1 MSELDLAP
9 LWLSVRVATVA
20 TLLALG
26 AGLLLGWVVARTR
39 LPGRTVLEA
48 LCMLPLVLPPT
59 VLGYALLVLMGRDGP
74 LGAWLRLHF
83 DYSLVFHWHGA
94 VLASALVAL
103 PLVLKAASTAL
114 AGVDAQLEAAA
125 RTLGQS
131 AWAVFVRV
139 TLPLAWPGILAGT
152 LLAFARALGE
162 FGASLLIAGSIPG
175 RTQTASMAIYDAVQ
189 SGQDELALALS
200 LIVSALSV
208 AILLGA
214 NRLLSARA

>member
-1 MSELDLAP
+1 LSGLDLAP
-9 LWLSVRVATVA
+9 LWLSVKVAAVA

-103 PLVLKAASTAL
+103 PLVLKGSEHGAGRRRCATGGRGAHPRAVGLGGVRARHPAAGL
-114 AGVDAQLEAAA
+114 A
-125 RTLGQS
+125 RH
-131 AWAVFVRV
+131 
-139 TLPLAWPGILAGT
+139 PGRHPAG
-152 LLAFARALGE
+152 LCARAG
-162 FGASLLIAGSIPG
+162 
-175 RTQTASMAIYDAVQ
+175 
-189 SGQDELALALS
+189 
-200 LIVSALSV
+200 
-208 AILLGA
+208 
-214 NRLLSARA
+214 

>member
-1 MSELDLAP
+1 MNGLDLAP
-9 LWLSVRVATVA
+9 LWLSLQVATVA

-39 LPGRTVLEA
+39 LPGRSLLEA

-59 VLGYALLVLMGRDGP
+59 VLGYALLVLMGREGA
-74 LGAWLRLHF
+74 LGAWLRRHF

-94 VLASALVAL
+94 VLASSLVAL
-103 PLVLKAASTAL
+103 PLVLKGASTAL
-114 AGVDAQLEAAA
+114 AGVDTQLEAAA

-189 SGQDELALALS
+189 AGQDDLALALS

-214 NRLLSARA
+214 NRLLSPRA